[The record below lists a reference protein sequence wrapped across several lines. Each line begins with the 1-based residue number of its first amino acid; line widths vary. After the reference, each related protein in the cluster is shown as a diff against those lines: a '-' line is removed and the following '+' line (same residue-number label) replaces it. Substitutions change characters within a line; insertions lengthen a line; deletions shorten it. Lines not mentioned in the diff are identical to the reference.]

1 MGIIKDPSIKIRII
15 KEPPRFIVLKLILL
29 ILVIIGAYYGI
40 KRFKSSSSV
49 KKSTIDKKKMRI
61 NNTPL
66 KYSVKDL
73 KIIFSDSVFGR
84 PVYTVIFPDS
94 TGYTRMYPEEIANGL
109 ATGVWR
115 YNEEF
120 KLIEENKQK

>member
-1 MGIIKDPSIKIRII
+1 MVNITGFS
-15 KEPPRFIVLKLILL
+15 
-29 ILVIIGAYYGI
+29 
-40 KRFKSSSSV
+40 
-49 KKSTIDKKKMRI
+49 
-61 NNTPL
+61 N
-66 KYSVKDL
+66 SVKDL

-94 TGYTRMYPEEIANGL
+94 TGYNRMYPEEIANGL

-115 YNEEF
+115 YNEDF